1 MLVKCA
7 LKSSF
12 QMALLSFRV
21 QACFQIMDM
30 CHSWS
35 SNAVFD
41 ALNQNTIHFSR
52 PPLAPTASSGI
63 PLAYSNIP
71 IHNQVRIYR
80 AVCFLE
86 ALPFQWR

>member
-1 MLVKCA
+1 
-7 LKSSF
+7 
-12 QMALLSFRV
+12 MALLSFRV

-71 IHNQVRIYR
+71 IHNQVGT
-80 AVCFLE
+80 
-86 ALPFQWR
+86 

>member
-1 MLVKCA
+1 MV
-7 LKSSF
+7 
-12 QMALLSFRV
+12 LLSFRV

-63 PLAYSNIP
+63 PLAYSSVP
-71 IHNQVRIYR
+71 IHNQVGTLSSS
-80 AVCFLE
+80 VFS
-86 ALPFQWR
+86 LPFLAASVL

>member
-1 MLVKCA
+1 
-7 LKSSF
+7 
-12 QMALLSFRV
+12 MALVPFRV
-21 QACFQIMDM
+21 QACFQIMDV

-52 PPLAPTASSGI
+52 PPLAPAASSGL

-71 IHNQVRIYR
+71 IHNQVRVHGVVR
-80 AVCFLE
+80 VHGS
-86 ALPFQWR
+86 PR